1 MQYAGEHISVVWPTN
16 IKTQDPVLPLPSSSI
31 YAARA

>member
-1 MQYAGEHISVVWPTN
+1 VVWPNN
-16 IKTQDPVLPLPSSSI
+16 IKTQDPVLPLPGSSI